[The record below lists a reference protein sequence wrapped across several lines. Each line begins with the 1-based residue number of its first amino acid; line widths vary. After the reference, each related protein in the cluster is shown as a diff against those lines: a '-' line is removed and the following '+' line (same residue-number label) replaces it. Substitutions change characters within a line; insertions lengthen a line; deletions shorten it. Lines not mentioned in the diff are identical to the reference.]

1 MKAPFSSYLLFIVLL
16 FFSSCANQVA
26 PTGGD
31 KDRTPPKPEKFI
43 PENYSINFP
52 KTDIRISFN
61 EYIQLKDV
69 GTQLVVSPPLK
80 YTPETKVRS
89 KTLIIHLDDTLLEN
103 TTYTL
108 NFGNAIVDITEGNP
122 MENFQYVF
130 STGNQIDSLSVS
142 GKVEN
147 AFDSKTAKG
156 INVMLYKSNDDSVPY
171 KQLPNYF
178 GKTDSSG
185 QFKIN
190 NVSAGDYKIFALKD
204 TNSNY
209 LFDNA
214 DESIAFND
222 SMVQAEQTGI
232 SLRSFKERPKLRLL
246 RAIAEEPG
254 KVVITYSQP
263 VLNPKIEFAG
273 DTTGLSLV
281 AMSFSPKHDSL
292 TLWYRNQLRDSINLI
307 IRQQVQNDTISIR
320 LRKTDDKGK
329 FRYSP
334 SLTTNVSTSSEN
346 PINLDDSI
354 KLFFNHPVET
364 YDFSKI
370 VFMEDSVPLKNF
382 SVEFNDSL
390 KQKLVIVHKWKEN
403 AKYFLFF
410 PPATFTDI
418 FGLKNDSL
426 IYRYKSKEITD
437 YGTLALGLQL
447 PLEKKNYLLQLIDEK
462 ETVYR
467 QSAVTSDTTLH
478 YEFLDPKI
486 YRIKLIE
493 DWNNNGVWDTGNY
506 LQHIQPEQVYYYAE
520 DITVRANWDVDVK
533 WKPEIK

>member
-1 MKAPFSSYLLFIVLL
+1 MKAPFASYLLIALL
-16 FFSSCANQVA
+16 LILTSCANQVA

-31 KDRTPPKPEKFI
+31 KDRTPPEPEKFI
-43 PENYSINFP
+43 PENYSVNFP

-89 KTLIIHLDDTLLEN
+89 KTLIIHLEDTLLEN

-108 NFGNAIVDITEGNP
+108 NFGNAIADITEGNS

-156 INVMLYKSNDDSVPY
+156 INVMLYKSTDDSLPY

-178 GKTDSSG
+178 SKTDSIG

-190 NVSAGDYKIFALKD
+190 NVSAGEYKIFALKD

-214 DESIAFND
+214 DESIAFSD
-222 SMVQAEQTGI
+222 SIVQAEQTGV
-232 SLRSFKERPKLRLL
+232 LLKSFKEKPTLRLL
-246 RAIAEEPG
+246 RAMAEEPG
-254 KVVITYSQP
+254 KVVITYNQP
-263 VLNPKIEFAG
+263 VLNPKIEFNS
-273 DTTGLSLV
+273 DTLALGLV
-281 AMSFSPKHDSL
+281 AMLLNPKHDSL
-292 TLWYRNQLRDSINLI
+292 TIWYRNRLHDSINMI
-307 IRQQVQNDTISIR
+307 IRQPVQNDTLSIR
-320 LRKTDDKGK
+320 LKRTDDKVK
-329 FRYSP
+329 LRFIP
-334 SLTTNVSTSSEN
+334 SLITNVNTSSEN
-346 PINLDDSI
+346 PIGLDDS
-354 KLFFNHPVET
+354 LRLSFNHPVEE

-382 SVEFNDSL
+382 SVEFKDSL
-390 KQKLVIVHKWKEN
+390 KQKLVISHKWKEN
-403 AKYFLFF
+403 AKYILFF
-410 PPATFTDI
+410 PPAAFTDI

-437 YGTLALGLQL
+437 YGTLALSLQL
-447 PLEKKNYLLQLIDEK
+447 PTGTKNYLLQLIDEK

-467 QSAVTSDTTLH
+467 QSAVSSATTLH
-478 YEFLDPKI
+478 YEFLEPKI

-493 DWNNNGVWDTGNY
+493 DRNNNGVWDTGNY

>member
-1 MKAPFSSYLLFIVLL
+1 MKARFASYFLFALLLILA
-16 FFSSCANQVA
+16 SCANQVA
-26 PTGGD
+26 PTGGE
-31 KDRTPPKPEKFI
+31 KDRTPPEPDKFI
-43 PENYSINFP
+43 PENYSVNFP

-89 KTLIIHLDDTLLEN
+89 KTLIIHMDDTLLEN

-108 NFGNAIVDITEGNP
+108 NFGNAIADITEANS

-130 STGNQIDSLSVS
+130 STGNQIDSLSIS

-156 INVMLYKSNDDSVPY
+156 INVMLYKSTDDSLPY

-178 GKTDSSG
+178 SKTDSIG

-190 NVSAGDYKIFALKD
+190 NVSAGEYKIFALKD

-214 DESIAFND
+214 DESIAFSD
-222 SMVQAEQTGI
+222 SMVQAEESGV
-232 SLRSFKERPKLRLL
+232 LLKSFKEKPKLRLL
-246 RAIAEEPG
+246 RAMGEEPG
-254 KVVITYSQP
+254 KVVISYNQP
-263 VLNPKIEFAG
+263 VLNPKIEFSS
-273 DTTGLSLV
+273 DTSGLGLA
-281 AMSFSPKHDSL
+281 AMVFNAKHDSL
-292 TLWYRNQLRDSINLI
+292 TIWYRNHLHDSINMI
-307 IRQQVQNDTISIR
+307 IQQPEQNDTLSIR
-320 LRKTDDKGK
+320 LRKSDDKVK
-329 FRYSP
+329 LRTVP

-346 PINLDDSI
+346 PINLNDS
-354 KLFFNHPVET
+354 LRLSFNHPVEQ

-370 VFMEDSVPLKNF
+370 VFMEDSVTLKNF
-382 SVEFNDSL
+382 SVEFKDSL
-390 KQKLVIVHKWKEN
+390 KQKLVINHKWKEN
-403 AKYFLFF
+403 AKYILFF
-410 PPATFTDI
+410 PPESFTDI

-447 PLEKKNYLLQLIDEK
+447 PLEKKNYLLQLIDDK

-467 QSAVTSDTTLH
+467 QVAVNADTVMH
-478 YEFLDPKI
+478 FEFLEPKT

-493 DWNNNGVWDTGNY
+493 DRNNNGVWDTGNY

-520 DITVRANWDVDVK
+520 DITVRANWDVDVR